1 MLALEVARA
10 ALTGVPDLAAAELS
24 PANPY
29 GSAKHG
35 DYSAGSAAQVAEGV
49 DRGLGLP
56 AGYLP
61 QHQGL
66 DFCAIQ
72 HHDGFLCT
80 GRPGHDGDHT
90 AHGATWPQ
98 AAGVAR

>member
-29 GSAKHG
+29 GSEAKHG
-35 DYSAGSAAQVAEGV
+35 HFGGTAAKVAEGV
-49 DRGLGLP
+49 E
-56 AGYLP
+56 
-61 QHQGL
+61 
-66 DFCAIQ
+66 FCAVQ
-72 HHDGFLCT
+72 HYDGFLCT